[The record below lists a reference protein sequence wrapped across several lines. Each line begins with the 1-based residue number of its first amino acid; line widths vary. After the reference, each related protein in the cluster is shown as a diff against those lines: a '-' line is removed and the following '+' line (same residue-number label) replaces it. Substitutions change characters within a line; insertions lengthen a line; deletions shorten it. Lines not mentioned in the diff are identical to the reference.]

1 MRPRSDVP
9 HYKVVLILYI
19 TSLNKLTK
27 SSQLPPASLKPFLQ
41 TLLAHLPEDTTPRVI
56 SVKPEIPAPTPI
68 RPNGQKVK
76 PRGNSYDPSVVFVL
90 ELATHLVVRDEDTM
104 AELGQTLAE
113 ALQGLVRDADH
124 AHPITLSRTVYYLL
138 SFLHAS
144 NVRLVQPLRSIH
156 HVLII
161 RPQDHDFVRAPIVL
175 HSISKL
181 DQELIAH
188 SANAIVK
195 GLSLCLGGSQGLRHE
210 IVNSPDFWSVLRAL
224 QAVPDVANDVFALVE
239 DVVIG
244 SASAV
249 TTDNYEPI
257 ISMLGDYA
265 TTGSIGAQDE
275 QRREVALRR
284 GKGAPPKKT
293 PLNPVVA
300 RGQRAVQL
308 VYEATARVPHFIQ
321 QSHLEAQEGESN

>member
-1 MRPRSDVP
+1 MLVM
-9 HYKVVLILYI
+9 YVLCNPVIL
-19 TSLNKLTK
+19 
-27 SSQLPPASLKPFLQ
+27 
-41 TLLAHLPEDTTPRVI
+41 VI
-56 SVKPEIPAPTPI
+56 C
-68 RPNGQKVK
+68 
-76 PRGNSYDPSVVFVL
+76 
-90 ELATHLVVRDEDTM
+90 
-104 AELGQTLAE
+104 
-113 ALQGLVRDADH
+113 
-124 AHPITLSRTVYYLL
+124 
-138 SFLHAS
+138 
-144 NVRLVQPLRSIH
+144 
-156 HVLII
+156 VLII
-161 RPQDHDFVRAPIVL
+161 SLQDHDFVRAPIVL

-188 SANAIVK
+188 SATAIVK

-210 IVNSPDFWSVLRAL
+210 IVNSPDFWSVIRAL
-224 QAVPDVANDVFALVE
+224 QAVPDVANAVFALVE

-321 QSHLEAQEGESN
+321 QSHLEAQEGESNRLFCHVYKTNSRQHGQHTGHHLSARLSPNHLIHAAAFVSKLSAASNESSSPQHWRPIHPESPPPRPKHNPQIRNYHASSPSPAQSTSSPTPSSPSSPNSSSPRSGNPTPTAWATPASKAQ

>member
-1 MRPRSDVP
+1 M
-9 HYKVVLILYI
+9 
-19 TSLNKLTK
+19 
-27 SSQLPPASLKPFLQ
+27 
-41 TLLAHLPEDTTPRVI
+41 
-56 SVKPEIPAPTPI
+56 PAPTPI

-76 PRGNSYDPSVVFVL
+76 PRGNAYDPSVVFVL

-144 NVRLVQPLRSIH
+144 NVRIVQFHTSIAC
-156 HVLII
+156 VLTLS
-161 RPQDHDFVRAPIVL
+161 PQDHDFVRAPIVL

-181 DQELIAH
+181 DQELIAR
-188 SANAIVK
+188 SAIAIVK
-195 GLSLCLGGSQGLRHE
+195 GLSLCLSGSQGLRHE

-224 QAVPDVANDVFALVE
+224 QAVPDVANDVFTLVE
-239 DVVIG
+239 NVVIG

-249 TTDNYEPI
+249 TTDNYEPT
-257 ISMLGDYA
+257 ISMLGEYA
-265 TTGSIGAQDE
+265 TIGSIGAQDE

-293 PLNPVVA
+293 PLNPVVS

-321 QSHLEAQEGESN
+321 QSHLEAQEGKSK